1 MKQIVYNQK
10 GEEVGKVELPAK
22 VFDLE
27 LNKDLVH
34 QVVVAQMANNRK
46 VIAHTKDRSERRGGG
61 RKPWRQKGTGR
72 ARHGSIRSPIWRG
85 GGISFGPTK
94 ERVFTK
100 KVNKK
105 IKQKALFMALSSKVR
120 DGEMVLLD
128 KLEIKEIKTKAMASI
143 LNDLK
148 NKLKKDLNKSVLIV
162 LPKTDVD
169 IIRANNNI
177 PKTKIIRADSLN
189 VLDILNYKYFLILQ
203 DSIDV
208 IKKTYVLI

>member
-1 MKQIVYNQK
+1 MKQTVYNQK
-10 GEEVGKVELPAK
+10 GEEVEKIELPANI
-22 VFDLE
+22 FGLE

-34 QVVVAQMANNRK
+34 QVVVAQMANARQ

-100 KVNKK
+100 KINKK
-105 IKQKALFMALSSKVR
+105 MKQKALFMALSSKVR
-120 DGEMVLLD
+120 DDEMILLD
-128 KLEIKEIKTKAMASI
+128 KLEIKETKTKVMVGI
-143 LNDLK
+143 LNNLK
-148 NKLKKDLNKSVLIV
+148 NKFKKDLTKSLLIV

-169 IIRANNNI
+169 VIRVNNNI
-177 PKTKIIRADSLN
+177 PKIKIIRADSLN
-189 VLDILNYKYFLILQ
+189 VFDILNYKYFLMLQ

-208 IKKTYVLI
+208 IKKTYVK

>member
-1 MKQIVYNQK
+1 MKQTVYNQK
-10 GEEVGKVELPAK
+10 GEEVEKIELPANI
-22 VFDLE
+22 FGLE

-34 QVVVAQMANNRK
+34 QVVVAQMANARQ

-85 GGISFGPTK
+85 GEISFGPTK

-100 KVNKK
+100 KINKK
-105 IKQKALFMALSSKVR
+105 MKQKALFMALSSKVR
-120 DGEMVLLD
+120 DDEMILLD
-128 KLEIKEIKTKAMASI
+128 KLEIKETKTKVMVGI
-143 LNDLK
+143 LNNLK
-148 NKLKKDLNKSVLIV
+148 NKFKKDLTKSLLIV

-169 IIRANNNI
+169 VIRVNNNI
-177 PKTKIIRADSLN
+177 PKIKIIRADSLN
-189 VLDILNYKYFLILQ
+189 VLDILNYKYFLMLQ

-208 IKKTYVLI
+208 IKKTYVK